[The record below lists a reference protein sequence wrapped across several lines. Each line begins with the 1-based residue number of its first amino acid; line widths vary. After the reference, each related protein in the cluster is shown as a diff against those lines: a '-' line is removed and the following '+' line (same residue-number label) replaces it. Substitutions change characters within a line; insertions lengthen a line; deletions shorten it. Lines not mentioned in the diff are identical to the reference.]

1 MRLEKLI
8 MTNPVSDFFTETF
21 DLLSSGQFENLVFR
35 PESQGGKFLQA
46 LSLWV
51 RCRRRFFF
59 SAKKAPIFLQAL
71 SFWVRC
77 RRRLFFSAKKGPI
90 FLQALSFWVR
100 CRRRFFFGK
109 KGPHISGHG
118 STRSGHG
125 SSGHGTEIFGT
136 ARIIRARHGNIWHG
150 TDPPDL
156 GTARHGTSLHQGS
169 KAARIACWPLKA
181 TMAEI

>member
-1 MRLEKLI
+1 MHSPSSTARIPIPWVQERPGTARHAGPADLWHGPARKI
-8 MTNPVSDFFTETF
+8 MARKILARKNNGTAWPGN
-21 DLLSSGQFENLVFR
+21 
-35 PESQGGKFLQA
+35 FLQA
-46 LSLWV
+46 LSFWA

-77 RRRLFFSAKKGPI
+77 RRRL
-90 FLQALSFWVR
+90 V
-100 CRRRFFFGK
+100 FFGK

-156 GTARHGTSLHQGS
+156 GTARHGTCL
-169 KAARIACWPLKA
+169 L
-181 TMAEI
+181 

>member
-1 MRLEKLI
+1 
-8 MTNPVSDFFTETF
+8 MTNPVSDFFTDTF

-59 SAKKAPIFLQAL
+59 QKNGPHIFTSPELLGTLPQA
-71 SFWVRC
+71 
-77 RRRLFFSAKKGPI
+77 LFFSEKWPPYFYKPWASGYVAAGAFFFFRQKRPPYFYKPWASEYVAAG
-90 FLQALSFWVR
+90 A
-100 CRRRFFFGK
+100 FFFGK

-136 ARIIRARHGNIWHG
+136 ARIHQIW
-150 TDPPDL
+150 
-156 GTARHGTSLHQGS
+156 ARHGTGHP
-169 KAARIACWPLKA
+169 C
-181 TMAEI
+181 E

>member
-8 MTNPVSDFFTETF
+8 MTNLISFFFTETF

-51 RCRRRFFF
+51 RCRRLFF

-77 RRRLFFSAKKGPI
+77 LG
-90 FLQALSFWVR
+90 
-100 CRRRFFFGK
+100 
-109 KGPHISGHG
+109 G
-118 STRSGHG
+118 STTFAEPALRVPRSSP
-125 SSGHGTEIFGT
+125 SSQASPAPFRVDP
-136 ARIIRARHGNIWHG
+136 RIPQFRVPHPQPHPAV
-150 TDPPDL
+150 
-156 GTARHGTSLHQGS
+156 
-169 KAARIACWPLKA
+169 
-181 TMAEI
+181 